1 MKLLS
6 QLRTSS
12 FQLALLYMVVFATSV
27 FLLLAFIYWRTAGFM
42 TAQTDETIEAEIAG
56 LAEQYRGRGVNG
68 LITIIRERVAR
79 DPNAK
84 SIYLLTTDDFL
95 KLAGT
100 TAPIAAV
107 AVATG
112 ASDAEAAEPDLSS
125 DKMQD
130 TAHTRAYFASAK
142 F

>member
-1 MKLLS
+1 MKKEDG
-6 QLRTSS
+6 
-12 FQLALLYMVVFATSV
+12 AT
-27 FLLLAFIYWRTAGFM
+27 R
-42 TAQTDETIEAEIAG
+42 
-56 LAEQYRGRGVNG
+56 
-68 LITIIRERVAR
+68 R
-79 DPNAK
+79 D
-84 SIYLLTTDDFL
+84 LL

-107 AVATG
+107 AVASGT
-112 ASDAEAAEPDLSS
+112 SDAEAAEPDLSS